1 MKQLI
6 AELRADTG
14 AYDAL
19 GKWYKQPGYW
29 IVAIHRLGCWAKRL
43 PWLGRVPAWVVYR
56 VLHLSYHAFN
66 IELWAGKR
74 GATLGAG
81 VCLVH
86 PNNLYFGPN
95 VTLGDNCL
103 VHHEVTLG
111 MGTVPGTPQLGQNVV
126 LYPGARV
133 QGGITIG
140 DDVIIGANCVVTRNI
155 APNTV
160 VQPAANRMM
169 PRTML
174 PKSRQLDRQQQEG

>member
-1 MKQLI
+1 
-6 AELRADTG
+6 
-14 AYDAL
+14 
-19 GKWYKQPGYW
+19 
-29 IVAIHRLGCWAKRL
+29 
-43 PWLGRVPAWVVYR
+43 
-56 VLHLSYHAFN
+56 
-66 IELWAGKR
+66 
-74 GATLGAG
+74 

-86 PNNLYFGPN
+86 PNNLYFGPK